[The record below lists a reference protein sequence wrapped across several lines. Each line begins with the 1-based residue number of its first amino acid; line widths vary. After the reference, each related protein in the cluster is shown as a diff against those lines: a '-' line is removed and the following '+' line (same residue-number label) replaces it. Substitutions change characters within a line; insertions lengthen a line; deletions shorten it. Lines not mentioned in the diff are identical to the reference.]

1 MDNLIYTRD
10 ALPKEFCDFAIK
22 KFEASKSTMEGMS
35 GDGVNKIIKDSTDLM
50 ITAQLDDKDWLY
62 IYDYLREDLLHSLVE
77 YKRLH
82 PWLVRGTKGTFSSE
96 LSLVR
101 TCQGRFSASHHGGE
115 HAHMQM
121 QRYVDNQGYYA
132 WHYET
137 DGTSESMRHRQMAFM
152 WYLNSPQGGET
163 EFRHQ
168 NLKIEPKT
176 GTAVLFPAFW
186 THVHRGN
193 PPGEGQSKYII
204 TGWIEY
210 VEPENVSLEFAEDFF
225 V

>member
-1 MDNLIYTRD
+1 MDNLIYSRD
-10 ALPKEFCDFAIK
+10 ALPKEFCDFIIK
-22 KFEASKSTMEGMS
+22 KFEASKDTTEGMS
-35 GDGVNKIIKDSTDLM
+35 GDGGVHKIIKDSTDLM
-50 ITAQLDDKDWLY
+50 ITTQLEDKEWLY
-62 IYDYLREDLLHSLVE
+62 IYDYLREDLLHTLVE

-82 PWLVRGTKGTFSSE
+82 PWLTRNTEGTFSSE

-101 TCQGRFSASHHGGE
+101 TCQGRFSASHNGAE
-115 HAHMQM
+115 HMQM

-137 DGTSESMRHRQMAFM
+137 DDASSSSRQMAFI
-152 WYLNSPQGGET
+152 WYLNNTQGGET

-176 GTAVLFPAFW
+176 GTAAIFPAFW

-193 PPGEGQSKYII
+193 PPGKGQSKYII
-204 TGWIEY
+204 TGWIEA
-210 VEPENVSLEFAEDFF
+210 VEPENVSLEFAGDFF